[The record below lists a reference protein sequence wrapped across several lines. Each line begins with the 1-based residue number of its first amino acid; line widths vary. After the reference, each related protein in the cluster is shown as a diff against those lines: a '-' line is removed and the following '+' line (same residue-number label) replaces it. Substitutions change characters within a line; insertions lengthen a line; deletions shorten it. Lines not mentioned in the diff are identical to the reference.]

1 MAAKSTEP
9 VHIDGQLTFLDT
21 GVEETAAPSDLADA
35 SAADVDAAPNSDEV
49 DSDPTNLLTGPNTRI
64 RAGNVMH
71 RARAGAVRGAIDA
84 IARRGLRGL
93 TMVEAA
99 DRGGLA
105 RATLYNHVRDK
116 DALLDLVLTAEL
128 ERLGAILAVATD
140 LAAGLAAVADEVA
153 DHPAIAGIRAHDQA
167 ALGMLAAADGVAV
180 RAAVADALA
189 TRGRGADATNVDLVL
204 RWLASFVTV
213 PADAAT
219 RRAQARTLART
230 LG

>member
-1 MAAKSTEP
+1 MAAKPSEP
-9 VHIDGQLTFLDT
+9 AHIDGQLSLLDE
-21 GVEETAAPSDLADA
+21 GAGPRVPVAVPEVGAPVDESPVAMEPDADA
-35 SAADVDAAPNSDEV
+35 GSV
-49 DSDPTNLLTGPNTRI
+49 LTGPNTRI

-71 RARAGAVRGAIDA
+71 RARAGAVRGALDT

-116 DALLDLVLTAEL
+116 DALLALVLEAEL
-128 ERLGAILAVATD
+128 ARLGAVLAGASD
-140 LAAGLAAVADEVA
+140 LATGLAAVADDLA
-153 DHPAIAGIRAHDQA
+153 RHPSIAGIRAHDQA
-167 ALGMLAAADGVAV
+167 ALAMLAGADGDAV
-180 RAAVADALA
+180 RSAVAEALA
-189 TRGRGADATNVDLVL
+189 AHGRGADAANVDLVL

-213 PADAAT
+213 PADPDT